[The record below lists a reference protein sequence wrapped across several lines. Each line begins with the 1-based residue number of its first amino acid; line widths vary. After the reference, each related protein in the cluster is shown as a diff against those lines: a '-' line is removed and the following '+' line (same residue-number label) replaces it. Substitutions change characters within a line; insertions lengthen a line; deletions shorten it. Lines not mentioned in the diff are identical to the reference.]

1 MSLENKIIKISFEE
15 AKNMMDTMPEVTVAD
30 VREEPE
36 FVTGHVEDAMNLPLT
51 ELIDV
56 SPEEGKS
63 FAESMVPDKSFPIM
77 VYCRTGRRSAMAAE
91 ALAQFGY
98 EKIYDMGGLAG
109 WPYDISYD

>member
-1 MSLENKIIKISFEE
+1 MRSGNKIIKLTFEE
-15 AKNMMDTMPEVTVAD
+15 AKNIIDTRPEVTVAD
-30 VREEPE
+30 VREEQE
-36 FVTGHVEDAMNLPLT
+36 FVTGHVEEAINLPLT

-63 FAESMVPDKSFPIM
+63 FAEAMVSDKSLPIM

-91 ALAQFGY
+91 ALAEFGY

-109 WPYDISYD
+109 WPYEISYD